1 VTGTRPA
8 AAASTTPGQTLVAQ
22 AVAAFAR
29 YQEGD
34 RAAFDA
40 LVEVMTPLLW
50 RTVRGA
56 GLDQVAAEDVVQTVW
71 LTLLR
76 SAATV
81 RDPQSV
87 VGWLLTAA
95 RREAWRVSK
104 RSRAETRRSSSIVGV
119 DGDEAA
125 TLPDQRQ
132 PSPEERV
139 VLDERQRRLW
149 SHVASLPVRCRQ
161 LIGVVASADR
171 PDYAHLAVALGMA
184 VGSIGPTRGR
194 CLAKLRDQLARDPH
208 WAGLWEGTPS

>member
-1 VTGTRPA
+1 MIG
-8 AAASTTPGQTLVAQ
+8 TTPSTASGETLVAQ
-22 AVAAFAR
+22 AVAAFSR

-40 LVEVMTPLLW
+40 LVDVMTPLLW

-56 GLDQVAAEDVVQTVW
+56 GLDAVAAEDVVQTVW

-104 RSRAETRRSSSIVGV
+104 RFRTDSERSSSVFGV
-119 DGDEAA
+119 DAEEVMA
-125 TLPDQRQ
+125 LPEQRE
-132 PSPEERV
+132 PGPEERV

-149 SHVASLPVRCRQ
+149 EHVQSLPERCRQ
-161 LIGVVASADR
+161 LIGVVAGADR
-171 PDYAHLAVALGMA
+171 PDYAHLAPALGMP

-194 CLAKLRDQLARDPH
+194 CLAKLRDLLSRDPH

>member
-1 VTGTRPA
+1 MTGS
-8 AAASTTPGQTLVAQ
+8 AASASTASGETLVTQ
-22 AVAAFAR
+22 AVSAFAR
-29 YQEGD
+29 FQDGD

-76 SAATV
+76 SAGSV

-104 RSRAETRRSSSIVGV
+104 RSRADVQRSTSVFGPEGEEV
-119 DGDEAA
+119 LA
-125 TLPDQRQ
+125 LPDERQ
-132 PSPEERV
+132 PGPEERV
-139 VLDERQRRLW
+139 VLDDRQRRLW
-149 SHVASLPVRCRQ
+149 EHVQSLPVRCRQ

-171 PDYAHLAVALGMA
+171 PDYATLAPALGMA

-194 CLAKLRDQLARDPH
+194 CLAKLRDQLARDPQ

>member
-1 VTGTRPA
+1 VT
-8 AAASTTPGQTLVAQ
+8 Q

-29 YQEGD
+29 YQDGD
-34 RAAFDA
+34 RSAFDD

-56 GLDQVAAEDVVQTVW
+56 GLDQVAAEDVLQTVW

-76 SAATV
+76 SAGTV
-81 RDPQSV
+81 RDAQSV

-95 RREAWRVSK
+95 RREAWRISK
-104 RSRAETRRSSSIVGV
+104 RSRAETQRSTSVFGV
-119 DGDEAA
+119 DGEEVLA
-125 TLPDQRQ
+125 LPDQRH
-132 PSPEERV
+132 PGPEEHL

-149 SHVASLPVRCRQ
+149 EHVQSLPVRCRQ

-171 PDYAHLAVALGMA
+171 PDYAHLAPALGMP

-208 WAGLWEGTPS
+208 WAGMWEGPAS